1 MISYLLSWPRSRGC
15 DSSATN
21 DACKHWTALMY
32 KSADCPRP
40 SAGWRPG
47 RFPWKTLSWMFQS
60 GKWSTRWFYHGS
72 FLLKSNQ
79 PCIRP
84 VPCYVLVPPFYARPA
99 SPWILIFYFL
109 TNHQITLLCDHN
121 SGDQFLEWANKFFL
135 CARHCTACF
144 LFVTHNFLNE
154 KMNELKNNRYI
165 KEQRNNFSYYLKGK
179 LPWKLY
185 IHYFCLIIY
194 LYFYNYMVSY
204 ISILHNINI
213 LTIYFVFDYR

>member
-1 MISYLLSWPRSRGC
+1 MITIVEINFLNEQINS
-15 DSSATN
+15 
-21 DACKHWTALMY
+21 
-32 KSADCPRP
+32 
-40 SAGWRPG
+40 
-47 RFPWKTLSWMFQS
+47 
-60 GKWSTRWFYHGS
+60 FY
-72 FLLKSNQ
+72 
-79 PCIRP
+79 
-84 VPCYVLVPPFYARPA
+84 VP
-99 SPWILIFYFL
+99 
-109 TNHQITLLCDHN
+109 
-121 SGDQFLEWANKFFL
+121 
-135 CARHCTACF
+135 RHCTACF